1 MAKRL
6 TLTEYRQENAIWLAN
21 HVVKDNS
28 VKTESEYYNFIIQNY
43 IIYLLMYG
51 VLKQGE
57 KIKYKG
63 QYIMESD
70 IEAYLESKQTNI
82 TEHCPH

>member
-21 HVVKDNS
+21 HVFKDNS
-28 VKTESEYYNFIIQNY
+28 VKTESEYNNFIIQNY

-51 VLKQGE
+51 ALKKGE
-57 KIKYKG
+57 QIKYKG

-70 IEAYLESKQTNI
+70 IDVHIESKQIETI
-82 TEHCPH
+82 EHCPH